1 MGQFAGGFF
10 LESYFALN
18 CSSSVVVS
26 IRSNSGKDGELLLLL
41 LLFLREL
48 ISIIASERKKERKN
62 D

>member
-41 LLFLREL
+41 LFLREL